1 MFVYIFSYN
10 SFMQN
15 KVDIEKQAIKY
26 LKENKELLFSSY
38 LDKYFPM
45 DEKVAYFTAG
55 PSGAGKTEFIQ
66 QFLEVEQNLLHLD
79 IDTIRSFF
87 ASIGYDGSNSDIFQ
101 KPASW
106 GVQFLFDEAIK
117 ERNLSLVV
125 DSNLSHFQ
133 TAKENMV
140 KLLKQNYKIEIFYVY
155 NDLEKCFLYTKKRE
169 SVTNRTVPEDVF
181 FKSVVK
187 SRSTTYEIKKLFA
200 KNITLN
206 VIDKRDDSYYEDI
219 DCQQFKEIIPVHRI
233 KND

>member
-1 MFVYIFSYN
+1 
-10 SFMQN
+10 
-15 KVDIEKQAIKY
+15 
-26 LKENKELLFSSY
+26 
-38 LDKYFPM
+38 M
-45 DEKVAYFTAG
+45 DEKIAYFTAG

-87 ASIGYDGSNSDIFQ
+87 TSIGYDGSNSDMFQ

-140 KLLKQNYKIEIFYVY
+140 KLLKQNYKIDIFYVY

-169 SVTNRTVPEDVF
+169 SVTNRAVPENIF
-181 FKSVVK
+181 FRSVVK
-187 SRSTTYEIKKLFA
+187 SRSTTYEIKKLFVQ
-200 KNITLN
+200 NITLN

-219 DCQQFKEIIPVHRI
+219 DCKKFKEIIPAYE
-233 KND
+233 D